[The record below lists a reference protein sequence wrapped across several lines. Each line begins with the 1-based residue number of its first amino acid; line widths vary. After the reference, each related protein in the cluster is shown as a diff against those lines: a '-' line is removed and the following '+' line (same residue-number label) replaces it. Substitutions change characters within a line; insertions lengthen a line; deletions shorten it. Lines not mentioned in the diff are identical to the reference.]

1 MVEYYFSKVTGL
13 YFENLLKQDSTTGTF
28 PKTFRN
34 VSIAIFIYL
43 WTAGSEFTDTLIVST
58 FSWLSHLY
66 ERTRKRGWPVQNYHG
81 VIITPWNYM
90 FKTSWLT
97 MHWSKKQC
105 NSMWWWRMLHKDND
119 ILSTLKTCWK
129 ICQTRPENF
138 WTLSSSFWRIAMNPW
153 LKINEFSCFLSSLP
167 LPLNVTLFSKSPYL
181 TI

>member
-1 MVEYYFSKVTGL
+1 ML
-13 YFENLLKQDSTTGTF
+13 LNLPT
-28 PKTFRN
+28 
-34 VSIAIFIYL
+34 
-43 WTAGSEFTDTLIVST
+43 TLIVST

-138 WTLSSSFWRIAMNPW
+138 WTLSSSFWRVAMSRW
-153 LKINEFSCFLSSLP
+153 LRSTNFHVSYHPSLSLWMWHYFQRV
-167 LPLNVTLFSKSPYL
+167 LTWLFSPYL
-181 TI
+181 YPSKINYEKGHTEIWFKKHKDIPRPWHHLIWSSLWH